1 MLPALT
7 MAQYERRA
15 NKAVKVYFL
24 QSKTK
29 LDENYK
35 NNGESLREF
44 AEAVK
49 ELQQDRTANFEKLR
63 IIASTSPEGAP
74 VLNGRISK
82 ERAAAIVKWLENA
95 LGSQF
100 EYTIE
105 ENNPDWKTLVELVQ
119 ANNQVPNKE
128 EVLDILCNTPE
139 QQRYQKL
146 ISLRGGRPY
155 IWLFENLFPDLRY
168 STALVE
174 VYWETTPVLT
184 VTSNTTVDFPY
195 AGGNSE
201 IKFTKNVSDFVIP
214 TVTTNADWIK
224 VINATGRNAFFTVD
238 TNTVQS
244 PRSATVSV
252 NCYNAT
258 HNITVN
264 QQAAPQPEPAVEPQ
278 PEEPQYK
285 PFYMAAKTNMLYLLG
300 AVPNVGLEFALGK
313 GWSIAGN
320 WEYAWW
326 KNDNKT
332 TYWRV
337 YGGDLAVRKW
347 WGKANKEN
355 PLSGHHAGVYGQIIT
370 YDFIL
375 EDKGWLAD
383 KWSYS
388 VGVEYGYSL
397 PIARRLNIDFNVGVG
412 YHTGEFKEYIPIDGH
427 YVWQT
432 TKQRFF
438 IGPTKLEAA
447 LVWLIG
453 RGNCHKNKGGNK

>member
-1 MLPALT
+1 
-7 MAQYERRA
+7 MAQYERRS
-15 NKAVKVYFL
+15 NKSVKVYFL
-24 QSKTK
+24 QSKSK

-35 NNGESLREF
+35 NNGVALREF

-49 ELQQDRTANFEKLR
+49 QLQQDTTANFEKLR
-63 IIASTSPEGAP
+63 IVASTSPEGTA
-74 VLNGRISK
+74 LINDRISK
-82 ERAAAIVKWLENA
+82 NRAAAIVGWLEKA
-95 LGSQF
+95 LGTEI
-100 EYTIE
+100 EYIVE
-105 ENNPDWKTLVELVQ
+105 ENNPDWKTLVELVE
-119 ANNQVPNKE
+119 ANNNVPNRV
-128 EVLDILCNTPE
+128 EVLDILYNAPE
-139 QQRYQKL
+139 TQRYQKL
-146 ISLRGGRPY
+146 VKLHNGIPY
-155 IWLFENLFPDLRY
+155 AWLLKNLFPDLRY

-174 VYWETTPVLT
+174 VYWETNPVLT

-195 AGGNSE
+195 VGGNSE
-201 IKFTKNVSDFVIP
+201 IKFTKNVSDYVIP
-214 TVTTNADWIK
+214 TVTTSADWIK
-224 VINATGRNAFFTVD
+224 IINATGRNAFFTVD
-238 TNTVQS
+238 TNAVQS
-244 PRSATVSV
+244 PRTANVAI
-252 NCYNAT
+252 NCYNNT
-258 HNITVN
+258 QYITVN
-264 QQAAPQPEPAVEPQ
+264 QEAAPQPEPVVEP
-278 PEEPQYK
+278 EPQEPQCK

-326 KNDNKT
+326 KNDNKAN
-332 TYWRV
+332 YWRV
-337 YGGDLAVRKW
+337 YGGDLALRKW
-347 WGKANKEN
+347 WGKANIEN

-383 KWSYS
+383 RWSYA

-412 YHTGEFKEYIPIDGH
+412 YHWGEFKEYIPIDGH

-453 RGNCHKNKGGNK
+453 CGN